1 MFYHQT
7 FTGTTLGYYGQVFTF
22 RGPGGGGVQ
31 GGGEGGG
38 ASWVA
43 WADLALNGLGRGV
56 GVGVRGRGLGRAG
69 MWGTDN

>member
-1 MFYHQT
+1 M
-7 FTGTTLGYYGQVFTF
+7 
-22 RGPGGGGVQ
+22 Q

-69 MWGTDN
+69 MWGKDN